1 MKKGAVLLFLL
12 LCIGCSQ
19 KQKQPVVRIKLVNNG
34 QSVMFKGLDYAVISE
49 INRDSVADIWERLLP
64 VYKMPADTDMK
75 NYQPLQPGK
84 YLLKDSAVVFTPD
97 TPFVKTQHY
106 FMRYYQFG
114 NGITAEDFIT
124 GKKILGRTPYIDF
137 AW

>member
-1 MKKGAVLLFLL
+1 LLM

-19 KQKQPVVRIKLVNNG
+19 KQKQVAVQVKLVNNG
-34 QSVMFKGLDYAVISE
+34 QSVMLKGLDYAIISD
-49 INRDSVADIWERLLP
+49 INRDSIAGVWETMLP

-75 NYQPLQPGK
+75 NYQPVQHGK

-97 TPFVKTQHY
+97 TPLIKTQKY

-114 NGITAEDFIT
+114 DGITAADFIT
-124 GKKILGRTPYIDF
+124 GKKKLGRTPYVDLLIK
-137 AW
+137 